1 MTSSYT
7 PKVTYQ
13 INPKYAQLNMQT
25 SFAMTN
31 WPEIKYWGT
40 TTMYF
45 YQNGKLVSQ
54 LIRWSKEGQK
64 QALIDALTGVELL
77 D

>member
-1 MTSSYT
+1 MWL
-7 PKVTYQ
+7 K

-25 SFAMTN
+25 SFAMTD
-31 WPEIKYWGT
+31 WPEIKYRGT
-40 TTMYF
+40 PTMYF

-54 LIRWSKEGQK
+54 LIGWPKEGQK
-64 QALIDALTGVELL
+64 QALIDALTKVELL

>member
-1 MTSSYT
+1 
-7 PKVTYQ
+7 
-13 INPKYAQLNMQT
+13 MQT

-40 TTMYF
+40 PTMYF